1 MNNHQFYFVRKIS
14 FLCSRNQFFLL
25 SFLFCAIA
33 VLIFTNSVSAQLMN
47 WQYVA
52 ALGRNTSKIYLNDEV
67 KVLANKNVTAW
78 QKLRDKRRDL
88 SILQKR
94 IGFL

>member
-1 MNNHQFYFVRKIS
+1 
-14 FLCSRNQFFLL
+14 
-25 SFLFCAIA
+25 
-33 VLIFTNSVSAQLMN
+33 MN